1 MRILITGREGQVAR
15 AIAASPLAAHEL
27 VFANRPELDLEV
39 PASIEACVARVRPE
53 LIVSAA
59 AYTAVDKAED
69 DPERAQKVNAE
80 APAILAHAAKSLG
93 APLIHL
99 STDYVFDGIGDRPWR
114 EDDPVAPL
122 GEYGRTKARGE
133 EAVRAEARDS
143 HAIVRTAWVYSAWGT
158 NFVRTMLRLADNGH
172 ETVRVVADQVGCP
185 TSARCIAGGIDA
197 IVRRWMTEGVR
208 GSSGTYHLAGDGEAS
223 WAEFAEAIF
232 AARAATGGLTS
243 KVVRIASA
251 EYPTRAARP
260 ANSRL
265 DCTRFAGTFHFR
277 TEPWRNALQKVIDEL
292 PREAGRQAVHSN
304 ADQ

>member
-27 VFANRPELDLEV
+27 VFANRPGLDLEV

-69 DPERAQKVNAE
+69 DPERAKMVNAE
-80 APAILAHAAKSLG
+80 APAILAHAANRLG

-99 STDYVFDGIGDRPWR
+99 STDYVFDGSGNRPWR
-114 EDDPVAPL
+114 EDDPIAPL
-122 GEYGRTKARGE
+122 GEYGRTKAQGE
-133 EAVRAEARDS
+133 EAVRAEACNG
-143 HAIVRTAWVYSAWGT
+143 HAIVRTSWVYSAWGS

-172 ETVRVVADQVGCP
+172 HTVRVVADQNGCP
-185 TSARCIAGGIDA
+185 TSARCIADGIDA
-197 IVRRWMTEGVR
+197 VVRRWATEGVV
-208 GSSGTYHLAGDGEAS
+208 GSSGTYHLAGGGEAS
-223 WAEFAEAIF
+223 WADFAEAIF
-232 AARAATGGLTS
+232 TARAATRGLTS
-243 KVVRIASA
+243 KVARITSA
-251 EYPTRAARP
+251 EYPTRSARP

-277 TEPWRNALQKVIDEL
+277 AEPWRDALQKVMEEL
-292 PREAGRQAVHSN
+292 SREAEGGQGGT
-304 ADQ
+304 